1 MGRHT
6 AADSAARDPLV
17 ADALD
22 RRPAAAAH
30 GVHEALPGREGPIGW
45 PAGEPDGD
53 GEVGWPGELPVRTE
67 RTDDGEAGSPEP
79 APAAPQDDAP
89 RGWRRLLGRPHA
101 A

>member
-45 PAGEPDGD
+45 PGTDPEEGGEPI
-53 GEVGWPGELPVRTE
+53 GWPGT
-67 RTDDGEAGSPEP
+67 G
-79 APAAPQDDAP
+79 
-89 RGWRRLLGRPHA
+89 
-101 A
+101 